1 MVCDARKKEPEEV
14 HLTAAM
20 LDSSLSTIAKSTAP
34 TMSEAAARDARLRSI
49 VTQHYAFVW
58 RSLRHL
64 GVMPA
69 DADDAAQQVLIV
81 VAQKL
86 DQVAVGRERS
96 FLFATA
102 MRIAHR
108 WRRTRERRRELDNS
122 DGVLDKLV
130 TQTSSASDRAPARA
144 LLDQIL
150 EDMPDDLRVV
160 FMLYEVEQFTMI
172 EIASLLDLPTG
183 TVASRLRRARDHFRS
198 MVSRLEARGRPGEG
212 GR

>member
-1 MVCDARKKEPEEV
+1 MPDEV

-20 LDSSLSTIAKSTAP
+20 LDSSLSTVAESTASVTHEGP
-34 TMSEAAARDARLRSI
+34 ARDARLRNI

-122 DGVLDKLV
+122 EGVLDQLV
-130 TQTSSASDRAPARA
+130 NQTSAASDRAPARA

-150 EDMPDDLRVV
+150 EDMPDDMRAV
-160 FMLYEVEQFTMI
+160 FMLYEVEQFTML
-172 EIASLLDLPTG
+172 EIASLLELPTG
-183 TVASRLRRARDHFRS
+183 TVASRLRRARDHFRTT
-198 MVSRLEARGRPGEG
+198 VSRLEARGRRGGG

>member
-1 MVCDARKKEPEEV
+1 
-14 HLTAAM
+14 M
-20 LDSSLSTIAKSTAP
+20 LESSMSTIASSTAP
-34 TMSEAAARDARLRSI
+34 ASSEASGRDARLRCI

-86 DQVAVGRERS
+86 AQVAVGRERS

-108 WRRTRERRRELDNS
+108 WRRTRERRRELHNS
-122 DGVLDKLV
+122 EGVLEQLV
-130 TQTSSASDRAPARA
+130 TQSSSASDRAPARA
-144 LLDQIL
+144 LLDQVL
-150 EDMPDDLRVV
+150 EEMPDDMRAV
-160 FMLYEVEQFTMI
+160 FMLYEVEQFTMT
-172 EIASLLDLPTG
+172 EIASLLDLPSG
-183 TVASRLRRARDHFRS
+183 TVASRLRRARDHFRT
-198 MVSRLEARGRPGEG
+198 MVSRLEAQGRRGEG